1 MSDYLVLSP
10 QFQFWLKR
18 ACASVATNALIYLT
32 VAILFTA
39 AWLWWRAGSA
49 GRAPLQQRLVPA
61 RQIGRELLASLG
73 PVLVFGLFVPIL
85 FLFDLDKHTQ
95 FYRHID
101 DRGWPYFFF
110 SIILLLLIQDTWF
123 YWTHRLMHHRRLFRW
138 FHLTH
143 HRSTNPNPWST
154 YSMSM
159 LEALVLSG
167 VNLIVL
173 FAIPTTGAALVI
185 VGWLNMI
192 YGVYGH
198 LGYELYPSAMH
209 GHWLGR
215 WINTATAHNAHHAKG
230 RYNYG
235 YYFLIWDRLM
245 GTVERR
251 QVLGQSQGRPG
262 GARWRSER
270 S

>member
-1 MSDYLVLSP
+1 MYDHLALSP

-18 ACASVATNALIYLT
+18 ACASIGTNALIYLT
-32 VAILFTA
+32 VATLFTA
-39 AWLWWRAGSA
+39 AWLWWRAKPA
-49 GRAPLQQRLVPA
+49 RRAPLQQRPITMKH
-61 RQIGRELLASLG
+61 IGREMLASVG
-73 PVLVFGLFVPIL
+73 PVVVFGSFVPVL
-85 FLFDLDKHTQ
+85 FLFGLGKHTQ

-101 DRGWPYFFF
+101 ERGWPYFFF
-110 SIILLLLIQDTWF
+110 SIVLLLLIQDTWF

-138 FHLTH
+138 FHLKH

-154 YSMSM
+154 YSMSV

-167 VNLIVL
+167 VNIIIL
-173 FAIPTTGAALVI
+173 FVTPTTGAALLI
-185 VGWLNMI
+185 VGWLNII

-198 LGYELYPSAMH
+198 LGYELYPSSI
-209 GHWLGR
+209 GTHWLGR

-245 GTVERR
+245 GTAAPMSEA
-251 QVLGQSQGRPG
+251 
-262 GARWRSER
+262 ARVPANHGNGLPR
-270 S
+270 